1 MEVHS
6 VKSLYSLEDYVILHA
21 LVIVGARKF
30 RLLVVRN
37 SPISRVVAEPLFEL
51 MNIVT
56 PKLPEKLII
65 VINVEV

>member
-6 VKSLYSLEDYVILHA
+6 VKSLYSLQDYDILHA

-30 RLLVVRN
+30 RLPVVRN